1 MSFTGDSTGI
11 SSAERIPL
19 SQTLDRGLTVL
30 ETIAASAAPVSLAVL
45 AAELGLP
52 KSVVHRLVATLCDHH
67 LVTSTRDGYALG
79 PGAQLL
85 GRRTLPMLQRIA
97 RPEVGRLASAVGLT
111 AFFEVRDADRGIIL
125 VSVEMR
131 SAHSNAVYEVG
142 DEHLLTRGAPGLAIL
157 SCDPPT
163 ADERPEVARA
173 RAQGYC
179 VTRGEVVPG
188 QTVLAAPVTAA
199 DGRAVGAV
207 AVAFRDE
214 PVRPAHLR
222 EVLASART
230 LTERA
235 RAAQAAGTVL
245 PGGGAAPR

>member
-1 MSFTGDSTGI
+1 M
-11 SSAERIPL
+11 PL
-19 SQTLDRGLTVL
+19 SQTLDRGLSVL
-30 ETIAASAAPVSLAVL
+30 ETIAACAAPVGL
-45 AAELGLP
+45 AALAMDLGLP
-52 KSVVHRLVATLCDHH
+52 KSVVHRLVATLSDHH
-67 LVTSTRDGYALG
+67 LVTATPDGYVLG

-85 GRRTLPMLQRIA
+85 GRRTMPMLQRIA

-131 SAHSNAVYEVG
+131 SAHSKAVYEVG

-157 SCDPPT
+157 SCDPPV
-163 ADERPEVARA
+163 AAERPEVARA
-173 RAQGYC
+173 RTQGFC

-188 QTVLAAPVTAA
+188 QSVLAAPVTAT

-214 PVRPAHLR
+214 PIRPAHLR
-222 EVLASART
+222 EVLASARS
-230 LTERA
+230 LTESV
-235 RAAQAAGTVL
+235 RAAQATGAVL
-245 PGGGAAPR
+245 PGGAAPLR